1 MEENT
6 EQIPLDAMGFL
17 IENTM
22 AVDNFVPAI
31 ITDLEAMG
39 EDWTHVKL
47 LDYMYRCEEEGTD
60 ITAFQNM
67 AAGALLLLAIER
79 KKKA

>member
-17 IENTM
+17 LENAF
-22 AVDNFVPAI
+22 AVENFIPAI
-31 ITDLEAMG
+31 MKDIVDMG
-39 EDWTHVKL
+39 EDWTHIKL
-47 LDYMYRCEEEGTD
+47 LDYMYDNEEKG
-60 ITAFQNM
+60 ITAFQNL

-79 KKKA
+79 KKR

>member
-1 MEENT
+1 MEEYT

-17 IENTM
+17 IQNTLAVEN
-22 AVDNFVPAI
+22 FIPAI
-31 ITDLEAMG
+31 TNDLEAMG

-47 LDYMYRCEEEGTD
+47 LDYMYKCEEEGTD

-67 AAGALLLLAIER
+67 CAGALLLLAIER
-79 KKKA
+79 KK